1 MHTHHWPHRVLQS
14 TVSERHEGGCLE
26 FKVLILWRKRPKRWV
41 NGERKAKIRLGNGK
55 SWELA
60 RSHTWST
67 SWLVSVLLT
76 FAPVLLPSCCWSF
89 SFFSAHYSTS
99 VCPLSH
105 CFPHKRI
112 PWIHW
117 ALSVHWLH
125 VSRSGIP
132 LKFTRTRSFT
142 RQQPISR
149 HPDQTI
155 RWAHHASIPP
165 WVIVGVLPTWPAM
178 TCSVSEGQ
186 SF

>member
-1 MHTHHWPHRVLQS
+1 MQKKTKKVGKWRMESKDKGWKWNVLRVGLEPHLVNQ
-14 TVSERHEGGCLE
+14 
-26 FKVLILWRKRPKRWV
+26 LIGLCPF
-41 NGERKAKIRLGNGK
+41 NF
-55 SWELA
+55 
-60 RSHTWST
+60 RSS
-67 SWLVSVLLT
+67 SPSLL
-76 FAPVLLPSCCWSF
+76 LLIIF
-89 SFFSAHYSTS
+89 LFYFFFPSAHYSAS